1 MKKFLKNLLIFLI
14 PLLLVSFGLDHLLSN
29 VLSKSNNH
37 ADGEYPTWNDLYAG
51 NINSDIVIY
60 GSSRA
65 IVHINPKTISDSF
78 QTSVYNLGING
89 HPFLLQHFRHTL
101 LLKYNVQPIVII
113 QTLDVTSLDLESDLY
128 NPDQFLP
135 YMLNNKEMEQATLA
149 FNGYKSIDYKI
160 PLIRYYGKKGAFLE
174 IIKLIFHKSGNTIMR
189 IKGYQDKDKIW
200 NDDLMK
206 AQQELGSLEAKPD
219 SSIVHLFEEYLNE
232 CKQKNIKVIL
242 VYTPEFIDGQ
252 KFVSNRSD
260 IIDLYYRFSRKY
272 DIPFFDY
279 SGDSISFHKKYFY
292 NSGHLN
298 KTGAD
303 LFTAKLITDLKKTGR
318 LSAVP

>member
-1 MKKFLKNLLIFLI
+1 MKKFLKKLLFFLI

-51 NINSDIVIY
+51 KINSDIVIY

-65 IVHINPKTISDSF
+65 VVHLNPKTISDCL

-89 HPFLLQHFRHTL
+89 HPFLLQYFRHSL
-101 LLKYNVQPIVII
+101 LLKYNTQPIIII
-113 QTLDVTSLDLESDLY
+113 QTLDVTSLDLEPDLY

-135 YMLNNKEMEQATLA
+135 YMLNNKEMEQATVA

-160 PLIRYYGKKGAFLE
+160 PLIRYYGKKEAFFE
-174 IIKLIFHKSGNTIMR
+174 FIKLIFHKSSNKIMR
-189 IKGYQDKDKIW
+189 IKGFQDKNKIW

-206 AQQELGSLEAKPD
+206 AQQEIGSFEVKPD
-219 SSIVHLFEEYLNE
+219 TSIIHLFEKYLNE

-242 VYTPEFIDGQ
+242 VYTPEFIEGQ
-252 KFVSNRSD
+252 KFVRNRSD
-260 IIDLYYRFSRKY
+260 IIDLYYQFSRKY

-279 SGDSISFHKKYFY
+279 SDDSISFQKKYFY

-303 LFTAKLITDLKKTGR
+303 LFTTKLIADLKKTGR
-318 LSAVP
+318 LSEGT